1 MTKPERYHLIKR
13 TCEIKS
19 SKSEHGETPTSDE
32 DLQDEFKRFDTSLE
46 TLSPQQDSRLWQ
58 KSFFQDLVFGS

>member
-1 MTKPERYHLIKR
+1 MTATERYNIIKK
-13 TCEIKS
+13 TCESKNP
-19 SKSEHGETPTSDE
+19 KSEHGETPTSDK
-32 DLQDEFKRFDTSLE
+32 DLQDEFKRFDTTLE

>member
-1 MTKPERYHLIKR
+1 MTPTERYNLIKKI
-13 TCEIKS
+13 CEIKNP
-19 SKSEHGETPTSDE
+19 KSEHGEMPHSDK
-32 DLQDEFKRFDTSLE
+32 DLQDEFLRFTTSLE